1 MKVPIYNIRGSVV
14 KVIDSDEVKKS
25 AEADIEKAEKTE
37 ACNKKTKDIKDL
49 LNEDT

>member
-1 MKVPIYNIRGSVV
+1 MKVPIYNIRGSVI

-25 AEADIEKAEKTE
+25 AEADIEKAE
-37 ACNKKTKDIKDL
+37 ASDKKPKDIKDL

>member
-14 KVIDSDEVKKS
+14 KVIETDEVKKS
-25 AEADIEKAEKTE
+25 AEADIQKAEASDKE
-37 ACNKKTKDIKDL
+37 PKDIKDL